1 MKALLIDVTRCVG
14 CRGCQVACKEWNE
27 LPAEKTRF
35 FASPKGYQNPRDLSS
50 KTWRVVTYNEA
61 QTNGRFEWVFGHL
74 QCFHCIEPSCA
85 TACPVSA
92 LQKTKEGPVVYDP
105 DRCLGCRYC
114 QLACPFLVPRFEWDK
129 AIPKITK
136 CTMCADRVAAGEEPA
151 CAKVCPT
158 DAIVF
163 GERENLIAE
172 AENRIHR
179 NPRGY
184 VHHIYGK
191 DEVGGTCVLHL
202 SNVPFEVLG
211 YRTDL
216 PKISLREY
224 TKTAMQVVPHVKI
237 GLAVALGAVSWVIQ
251 RRIRN
256 GRDEKNDSS
265 SGGES

>member
-1 MKALLIDVTRCVG
+1 
-14 CRGCQVACKEWNE
+14 
-27 LPAEKTRF
+27 
-35 FASPKGYQNPRDLSS
+35 
-50 KTWRVVTYNEA
+50 
-61 QTNGRFEWVFGHL
+61 
-74 QCFHCIEPSCA
+74 
-85 TACPVSA
+85 
-92 LQKTKEGPVVYDP
+92 
-105 DRCLGCRYC
+105 
-114 QLACPFLVPRFEWDK
+114 
-129 AIPKITK
+129 
-136 CTMCADRVAAGEEPA
+136 MCADRVAAGEEPA

-163 GERENLIAE
+163 GEREDLIAE

-202 SNVPFEVLG
+202 SNVPFELLG

-256 GRDEKNDSS
+256 GKIEENGSS